1 MALKALLLR
10 RKIDEGKNTLAALR
24 EKDADFERREAEYAA
39 AIEEVNAET
48 SVEDRSAL
56 EAEINAF
63 DQEME
68 EHRASAAALENEITA
83 VRMILTGS
91 LAGVDADTIRE
102 RLRDFY
108 A

>member
-10 RKIDEGKNTLAALR
+10 RKIDDRKNLLAALR

-68 EHRASAAALENEITA
+68 EHRASAAALILFGIILVVT
-83 VRMILTGS
+83 MINTQVS
-91 LAGVDADTIRE
+91 KKRVH
-102 RLRDFY
+102 Y
-108 A
+108 